1 MRMMLQMVI
10 CFQYYDFL
18 GLLEGT
24 PREGRDVW
32 PLLDEAAH
40 HEEEATNFLCL
51 KEPQERAKM
60 SGLYLMRLPCMRMRL
75 QMVIY
80 FQYFVFVL
88 EGTPREG
95 KDVWTLLE
103 EAAMHE
109 YEAGGVMLY
118 PYYLFLLVG
127 TPREGKDV
135 WPLLDEAAMHEDGA
149 GGDMLSTL
157 CFCT

>member
-1 MRMMLQMVI
+1 
-10 CFQYYDFL
+10 
-18 GLLEGT
+18 
-24 PREGRDVW
+24 
-32 PLLDEAAH
+32 
-40 HEEEATNFLCL
+40 L

-60 SGLYLMRLPCMRMRL
+60 SGLYLMRLPCMRIRL

-118 PYYLFLLVG
+118 PYYLFLLEG
-127 TPREGKDV
+127 TPREGRDV
-135 WPLLDEAAMHEDGA
+135 WPLLDEAAMHEDEAG
-149 GGDMLSTL
+149 GGDMLSTTFNYVNSIIGNRSTSSL
-157 CFCT
+157 YEWP